1 MIENTAAVM
10 GWMGL
15 SEGGYVD
22 DKDDPGG
29 PTSHGVTERVWHAD
43 LKLRGLPPSDV
54 RNVTKE
60 IANRIFAE
68 QYLAPVW
75 FNRLPSGLD
84 YSVGDYSVN
93 SGPRQ
98 SVKDLQR
105 VLNDLGS
112 NIAVDGHMG
121 LATLAAIT
129 EYETSVII
137 IMHCQRRL
145 AFMKKLKVWW
155 KYKNGWTRRVMG
167 EDTGAQDDDIG
178 VIDRSVRLSRYKN
191 KNAIPG
197 PKANPGRATGK
208 PQTGLFDLIALL
220 INSII
225 RTFTGQTAKA

>member
-1 MIENTAAVM
+1 MIDNTAIVM
-10 GWMGL
+10 KWMGL

-29 PTSHGVTERVWHAD
+29 PTNYGITERVWHAD

-60 IANRIFAE
+60 IANRIFSE
-68 QYLAPVW
+68 QYLSPVW

-84 YSVGDYSVN
+84 YTVGDYAVN
-93 SGPRQ
+93 SGPGQ
-98 SVKDLQR
+98 SIRDLQR
-105 VLNDLGS
+105 VLNDLG
-112 NIAVDGHMG
+112 AKLTVDGHMG
-121 LATLAAIT
+121 IATLAAVA
-129 EYETSVII
+129 EYETALII
-137 IMHCQRRL
+137 IMLCTRRL

-178 VIDRSVRLSRYKN
+178 VIDRGVRMARNKRILS
-191 KNAIPG
+191 IPDPG
-197 PKANPGRATGK
+197 PNQGRATGE
-208 PQTGLFDLIALL
+208 PQTGLIDLITVF

-225 RTFTGQTAKA
+225 RAFSGETAKA